1 MDPKLWKLLSILLA
15 IMLLFASLILFYVGM
30 AFIDFKPSQQN
41 ITYSC
46 DASYY
51 CYVVEPHPTTNTR
64 QA

>member
-1 MDPKLWKLLSILLA
+1 MNPNLWKMLAALLA
-15 IMLLFASLILFYVGM
+15 GMLLFTSLILFHVGM
-30 AFIDFKPSQQN
+30 AFINVKPSQQN

-51 CYVVEPHPTTNTR
+51 CYVVEPQPTTNTR

>member
-1 MDPKLWKLLSILLA
+1 MNPNLWKLLAGLLA
-15 IMLLFASLILFYVGM
+15 SMLLFTSLILFYVGI
-30 AFIDFKPSQQN
+30 AFIDFTPSQQN

-51 CYVVEPHPTTNTR
+51 CYVVEPQPTTNTR

>member
-1 MDPKLWKLLSILLA
+1 MNQNLWKMLSVLLA

-51 CYVVEPHPTTNTR
+51 RFAP
-64 QA
+64 

>member
-1 MDPKLWKLLSILLA
+1 
-15 IMLLFASLILFYVGM
+15 MLPFASLILFYVGM
-30 AFIDFKPSQQN
+30 AFIDFKPIQQN

-51 CYVVEPHPTTNTR
+51 YYVVEPHPTTNAR

>member
-1 MDPKLWKLLSILLA
+1 MNPNFWKLLVALLA
-15 IMLLFASLILFYVGM
+15 IMLLFASLI
-30 AFIDFKPSQQN
+30 DFTPSQQN

>member
-1 MDPKLWKLLSILLA
+1 MNQNFWKLLAALLA
-15 IMLLFASLILFYVGM
+15 SMLLFASLILFYVGM
-30 AFIDFKPSQQN
+30 AFIDVTPTQQN

-51 CYVVEPHPTTNTR
+51 CYVVEPQPTTNTR

>member
-1 MDPKLWKLLSILLA
+1 MNPNLWKLLAILLA
-15 IMLLFASLILFYVGM
+15 SMLLFASLIMFHVGM
-30 AFIDFKPSQQN
+30 AFIDSKPSQQN

-51 CYVVEPHPTTNTR
+51 CYVVEPQPTTNTR

>member
-1 MDPKLWKLLSILLA
+1 MHPNLWKLLVTLLASILL
-15 IMLLFASLILFYVGM
+15 FESLILFYVGM

-51 CYVVEPHPTTNTR
+51 CYVVEPQPTTNTR

>member
-1 MDPKLWKLLSILLA
+1 MDPKLWKLLS
-15 IMLLFASLILFYVGM
+15 
-30 AFIDFKPSQQN
+30 

>member
-1 MDPKLWKLLSILLA
+1 MHQNFWKLLVTLLA
-15 IMLLFASLILFYVGM
+15 IMLLFASLILFYVGL
-30 AFIDFKPSQQN
+30 AFIDFTPTKQN

>member
-1 MDPKLWKLLSILLA
+1 MNQNLWKMLSVLLA

-46 DASYY
+46 DASIGK
-51 CYVVEPHPTTNTR
+51 EPTS
-64 QA
+64 

>member
-1 MDPKLWKLLSILLA
+1 MNPKLWKLLSILLA
-15 IMLLFASLILFYVGM
+15 IMLLFASLTLFYVGM
-30 AFIDFKPSQQN
+30 AFIDFTPTQQN

-51 CYVVEPHPTTNTR
+51 CYVVEPQPTTNTR

>member
-1 MDPKLWKLLSILLA
+1 MHPNFWKLLVTLLA

-30 AFIDFKPSQQN
+30 AFIGFKPSQQN

>member
-1 MDPKLWKLLSILLA
+1 MNPNLWKLLAILLA
-15 IMLLFASLILFYVGM
+15 SMLLFTSLIPFHVD
-30 AFIDFKPSQQN
+30 ATPSQQN

-51 CYVVEPHPTTNTR
+51 CYIVEPQPTTNTR

>member
-1 MDPKLWKLLSILLA
+1 MNPNLWKLLAILLVS
-15 IMLLFASLILFYVGM
+15 MLLFTSLILFYVD
-30 AFIDFKPSQQN
+30 ATPSQQN

-51 CYVVEPHPTTNTR
+51 CYIVEPQPTTNTR

>member
-1 MDPKLWKLLSILLA
+1 MNPNLWKLLAILLA
-15 IMLLFASLILFYVGM
+15 GMLLFTSLILFHV
-30 AFIDFKPSQQN
+30 DVTPSQQN

-51 CYVVEPHPTTNTR
+51 CYIVEPQPTTNTR

>member
-1 MDPKLWKLLSILLA
+1 MNQKLWKLLSILLA
-15 IMLLFASLILFYVGM
+15 IMLLFVSLILFYVGM

-46 DASYY
+46 DASYS
-51 CYVVEPHPTTNTR
+51 CYIMEPQPTTNTR